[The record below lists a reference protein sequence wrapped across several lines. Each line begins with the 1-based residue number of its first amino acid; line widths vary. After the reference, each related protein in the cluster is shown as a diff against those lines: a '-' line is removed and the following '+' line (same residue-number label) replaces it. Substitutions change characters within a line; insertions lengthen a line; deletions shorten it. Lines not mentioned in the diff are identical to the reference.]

1 MNKDNLSTKETNTWC
16 PGCLNN
22 TVMLAL
28 KLALSDLIKKKI
40 LKKKNIV
47 LVTDIG
53 CSSKVYDYLN
63 LNAYYSLHGRALP
76 AMLGIKLANPQLTV
90 IGIAGDGGT
99 YNEGISHLIHNARY
113 NADLNFFVTN
123 NQVFAL
129 TTGQET
135 ATSEQGYSGPS
146 TPSGI
151 KDIPLNPLKVV
162 LAAGGTFVARGCPL
176 QLDNLVDLVKKA
188 ILHKGFSFVDILQPC
203 ITFHNSIP
211 FLREHIYQLN
221 NKKPIKDIN
230 QAWQLANEWNYNY
243 DSQAKISLGIIYQ
256 EKRKTFTEDWLTTK
270 RPAYQIKRKYN
281 WRKAIKPFLK

>member
-1 MNKDNLSTKETNTWC
+1 MKKDNLVTKEPNTWC

-22 TVMLAL
+22 TVELAL
-28 KLALSDLIKKKI
+28 KLALADLIKQKK

-53 CSSKVYDYLN
+53 CSSKIYDYLN

-76 AMLGIKLANPQLTV
+76 AMLGIKLANPELTV

-99 YNEGISHLIHNARY
+99 YNEGIAHLIHNARY
-113 NADLNFFVTN
+113 NADINLFVTN

-135 ATSEQGYSGPS
+135 ATSEQGYPGPS
-146 TPSGI
+146 TPGGVP
-151 KDIPLNPLKVV
+151 DVPLNPIKIV

-176 QLDNLVDLVKKA
+176 AVDQLVKLMKEA
-188 ILHKGFSFVDILQPC
+188 ILHKGFSFMDILQPC

-211 FLREHIYQLN
+211 FLQRHIYQLSD
-221 NKKPIKDIN
+221 KKKITDLN

-243 DSQAKISLGIIYQ
+243 DPQSRIALGIFYQ
-256 EKRKTFTEDWLTTK
+256 EKRKTFTESWLTTT
-270 RPAYQIKRKYN
+270 RPAYKIRRNYN
-281 WRKAIKPFLK
+281 WRRIS